1 MAIQVAD
8 GFSLLSTNPLDARL
22 KFTSISAMKAF
33 SESSLYDGCFAYNT
47 ENKKYYTYDSSN
59 TVDTTTGK
67 WREFEAGGGTD
78 DYTDLQNKPQIN
90 SITLSGNKSLSDLG
104 IAPAN
109 VANDCYKTDDTA
121 ETGID
126 DADYFPFY
134 DASATAKKKSLWS
147 NIKSVLKTYFDTIY
161 STFSGSYND
170 LSDKPTIV
178 STRET
183 PASGGTTL
191 SLVNTGDMYS
201 WNLSVPSVMSAT
213 LSSGST
219 SVTFT
224 DVPTSGDKVI
234 SILTSKIGLDY
245 DSVSQSGST
254 VTVTFPSQ
262 SSSVT
267 VYLKIEN
274 A

>member
-1 MAIQVAD
+1 MSITVGDNFQYL
-8 GFSLLSTNPLDARL
+8 GGKPLDSRL
-22 KFTSISAMKAF
+22 KFATVAAMKAF
-33 SESSLYDGCFAYNT
+33 AEASLYDGCFAYIT

-59 TVDTTTGK
+59 TVDSTTGK
-67 WREFEAGGGTD
+67 WREFESGGTD
-78 DYTDLQNKPQIN
+78 DYPDLQNKPQIN

-109 VANDCYKTDDTA
+109 VADDCYKTGDSAYTL
-121 ETGID
+121 ID
-126 DADYFPFY
+126 NADYVPLY
-134 DASATAKKKSLWS
+134 NTSQQGTRKTLWS
-147 NIKSVLKTYFDTIY
+147 NVKAVLKTYFDTLY
-161 STFSGSYND
+161 STVKTKGT
-170 LSDKPTIV
+170 PT
-178 STRET
+178 
-183 PASGGTTL
+183 SGGTDL
-191 SLVNTGDMYS
+191 SLVTTGDIYS
-201 WNLSVPSVMSAT
+201 WNLSVPTVMSTT

-219 SVTFT
+219 SVTFSN
-224 DVPTSGDKVI
+224 VPTSGDKII
-234 SILTSKIGLDY
+234 SILTSKIGLEY

>member
-1 MAIQVAD
+1 MALTLGD
-8 GFSLLSTNPLDARL
+8 NFSYQGAKPLDARL
-22 KFTSISAMKAF
+22 KYATLADMKAVADATMY
-33 SESSLYDGCFAYNT
+33 EGCLAYCAAT
-47 ENKKYYTYDSSN
+47 DKTYQWKSTN
-59 TVDTTTGK
+59 TVDADTGK
-67 WREFEAGGGTD
+67 WREFESGGGTD

-109 VANDCYKTDDTA
+109 VADDCYKTSDTA
-121 ETGID
+121 ETAID

-134 DASATAKKKSLWS
+134 DSSATAKRKSLWS

-183 PASGGTTL
+183 PASGGTDL
-191 SLVNTGDMYS
+191 SLVTTGDMYS
-201 WNLSVPSVMSAT
+201 WNLSVPTVMSAT

-219 SVTFT
+219 SVTFS
-224 DVPTSGDKVI
+224 DVPTSGNKVI
-234 SILTSKIGLDY
+234 SILTSKIGLEY